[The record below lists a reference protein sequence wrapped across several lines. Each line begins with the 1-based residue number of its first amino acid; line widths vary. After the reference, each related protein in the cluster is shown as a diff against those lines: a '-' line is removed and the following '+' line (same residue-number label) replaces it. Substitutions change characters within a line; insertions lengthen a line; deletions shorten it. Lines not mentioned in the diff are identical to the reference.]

1 MRLTDRLWMSIEGVF
16 IALDSLRANK
26 VRAALTISGVAVG
39 VFVVVAMGATVH
51 GIRMSF
57 QKDMDEFGTSTSR
70 SAGATRASTPATRP
84 TTTAPIAASPASPSR
99 SGRPSSSSPRW
110 TRRWPGSSAAAR

>member
-1 MRLTDRLWMSIEGVF
+1 MRLWDKIVMSLEGVL

-26 VRAALTISGVAVG
+26 VRAALTIMGVAVG

-57 QKDMDEFGTSTSR
+57 QKDMDEFGTATFLCNNAVPSIQRREGVVVMSDCVTAKTF
-70 SAGATRASTPATRP
+70 SA
-84 TTTAPIAASPASPSR
+84 IA
-99 SGRPSSSSPRW
+99 
-110 TRRWPGSSAAAR
+110 

>member
-1 MRLTDRLWMSIEGVF
+1 MRLWDKVVMSLEGVL

-51 GIRMSF
+51 GV
-57 QKDMDEFGTSTSR
+57 GTPGS
-70 SAGATRASTPATRP
+70 TRAASSTARSVPSAATPASRWP
-84 TTTAPIAASPASPSR
+84 SGAPC
-99 SGRPSSSSPRW
+99 GSSPKSR
-110 TRRWPGSSAAAR
+110 TRWPGSSAGPTSSTATAS

>member
-1 MRLTDRLWMSIEGVF
+1 MRIWDRIMMSFEGVA

-51 GIRMSF
+51 GVRMSF
-57 QKDMDEFGTSTSR
+57 QKDMDEFGT
-70 SAGATRASTPATRP
+70 ATFQVRRRNPGFNSCD
-84 TTTAPIAASPASPSR
+84 PSVDDC
-99 SGRPSSSSPRW
+99 PE
-110 TRRWPGSSAAAR
+110 RRYPGVSLPEWRVL